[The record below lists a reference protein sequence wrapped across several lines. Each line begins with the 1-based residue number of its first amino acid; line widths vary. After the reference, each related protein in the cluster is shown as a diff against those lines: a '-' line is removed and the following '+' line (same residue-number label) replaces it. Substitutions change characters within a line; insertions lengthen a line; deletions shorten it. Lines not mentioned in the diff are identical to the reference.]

1 MITINKKA
9 AEIRI
14 CLLGE
19 FTITSGK
26 ARLSEQD
33 GRASKIWKMLQYLI
47 MQRHRFV
54 PHNELIG
61 LFCADEGVGN
71 PANTLRTMI
80 YRTRGIL
87 EKAGFDMVDE
97 MILSKNG
104 GYTWNNKMAHTVDVD
119 EFEKLYL
126 IANSDAKTE
135 DEIGFLLKAIKLYRG
150 DLLPEAA
157 GERWVMPL
165 GRRYRAMYIE
175 CVHKAL
181 KLLFLNDR
189 IEEAEKLCRKAL
201 SIDPFDEKT
210 LEYHLR
216 SLIAQGKNSEALE
229 EYKNM
234 ELLFYDVLNVR
245 FSEDLRRLYSQI
257 QRPVI
262 DDDVPLEEILED
274 WLRDGDFH
282 GAFYCDLSVFKSVC
296 QIEARGAYRSGKSTY
311 IVSINVDPN
320 DSDNERISLMK
331 QVGMVIPG
339 SLRRG
344 DLFTRSSPNQ
354 YMLMLHNL
362 THESCKAL
370 VDRIMRT
377 LDSKKVLR
385 IEEVSIRALTPVQP
399 EY

>member
-1 MITINKKA
+1 MITIKKKA
-9 AEIRI
+9 TEIRI

-26 ARLSEQD
+26 ARLSEKD
-33 GRASKIWKMLQYLI
+33 NRASKIWKMLQYLI
-47 MQRHRFV
+47 VQRHRFV
-54 PHNELIG
+54 PHNELID

-97 MILSKNG
+97 MILSKSG

-119 EFEKLYL
+119 EFEKLYFV
-126 IANSDAKTE
+126 ANSNAKTE
-135 DEIGFLLKAIKLYRG
+135 DEVDFLLKAIELYRG

-165 GRRYRAMYIE
+165 GRRYRAMYFD

-181 KLLFLNDR
+181 KLLILKDR
-189 IEEAEKLCRKAL
+189 IEEAEELCRKAL
-201 SIDPFDEKT
+201 SIDSFDEKT
-210 LEYHLR
+210 LEYYLR

-234 ELLFYDVLNVR
+234 ELMFYDVLNVR
-245 FSEDLRRLYSQI
+245 FSEDLRKLFNQI

-262 DDDVPLEEILED
+262 DEGIPLEEMLED
-274 WLRDGDFH
+274 WLRDGDFR
-282 GAFYCDLSVFKSVC
+282 GAFYCDLSVFKTIC
-296 QIEARGAYRSGKSTY
+296 QIEARGVYRPGKSTY
-311 IVSINVDPN
+311 IVSINVDSN
-320 DSDNERISLMK
+320 DSDNKRTGLMK
-331 QVGMVIPG
+331 QIGMAIPG

-362 THESCKAL
+362 TQESCKAL